1 MLHGKA
7 LSTLALA
14 QSVRGFPHEWLS
26 QHINSKEMYPL
37 YHVLRQFCARAPDNL
52 RHAQVLINVDNQSL
66 VRAFK
71 RGQFKD
77 SETRAVGATVRFSR
91 WTSFPC

>member
-37 YHVLRQFCARAPDNL
+37 YRVRRQFCARLPDIL

-66 VRAFK
+66 VDAFK
-71 RGQFKD
+71 RGQIKD
-77 SETRAVGATVRFSR
+77 SETRAVGETVLFCR
-91 WTSFPC
+91 WTSVPC